1 MASLN
6 NQRID
11 LTYEGLIKTE
21 DNAAIGEIS
30 KVLTDGAGNST
41 GISINNGG
49 DITATGNVTASAF
62 YGDGSNLTGIST
74 ADTLQAVTDNGST
87 TTNNIT
93 AASFIKSGG
102 TSSQFLKAD
111 GSVDSSSYLTAYTE
125 TSTLNDVTT
134 RGATTANSITVGG
147 LTSAG
152 IVYPSADGNSGQVI
166 VTDGAG
172 NLSFTDQSGGGTTP
186 TLQEVTTQGATTTDS
201 ITVGG
206 LTSAGLAYP
215 SSDGSAN
222 QILVTDGAGTLSFQ
236 TVSGVSQTLDGVTT
250 LGNTT
255 TNSIVVGGLNI
266 KGFVAGNGIFITEGA
281 TAGSSIGIGDDL
293 VLGGLADTNTGISN
307 VAIGGSALMRN
318 TSGAQNVVLSNGMQH
333 NTTGSRNVALAQ
345 SLTDNTTGSDNIAI
359 GHQSLDSQTTAN
371 YNVGIGTQTLFST
384 TTSYNTGVGYRALY
398 NNSTGE
404 KNTSVGALSLNSN
417 TTGIENVALGM
428 QALYDNQVGDGNTGV
443 GYFTMRQ
450 ITGDYNTGIGHR
462 TLDVTTSGT
471 GNTALG
477 EGAGG
482 TNQTGS
488 NNTFLGRDS
497 RTAGTNFDNCIVIG
511 YNAVGNA
518 SNTATYGSSSIT
530 KHTFEG
536 GVIASP
542 DTYTNTTANA
552 ANVYIDLTT
561 SEFMRST
568 SSLKY
573 KEDVRDYD
581 KGLDVIDTLR
591 PVYYKSKGGDATDYA
606 GLIAEEIHEAG
617 LGEFVQYDAEGQPD
631 ALAYQNMVALL
642 IKGIQELRA
651 EVELLKSK

>member
-21 DNAAIGEIS
+21 DNAAIGAVS
-30 KVLTDGAGNST
+30 KLLTDGAGNST
-41 GISINNGG
+41 GVSINNAG
-49 DITATGNVTASAF
+49 DITATGDITAVAF

-87 TTNNIT
+87 TTNSIT
-93 AASFIKSGG
+93 AASFVKSGG

-111 GSVDSSSYLTAYTE
+111 GSIDSSAYLTAYTE

-134 RGATTANSITVGG
+134 RGASTANAITVGG

-152 IVYPSADGNSGQVI
+152 LVYPSADGSAGQVI
-166 VTDGAG
+166 STDGAG
-172 NLSFTDQSGGGTTP
+172 NLVFVNQSGGGTTP
-186 TLQEVTTQGATTTDS
+186 TLQEVTTEGATTTDS

-206 LTSAGLAYP
+206 LTSSGLAYP
-215 SSDGSAN
+215 SADGSSG

-255 TNSIVVGGLNI
+255 TNSIVIGGLNV
-266 KGFVAGNGIFITEGA
+266 KAFGASNGIFITEGA
-281 TAGSSIGIGDDL
+281 SAGSSIGIGSDYI
-293 VLGGLADTNTGISN
+293 LGGFADTNTGSLN
-307 VAIGGSALMRN
+307 VAIGGDALMRN
-318 TSGAQNVVLSNGMQH
+318 TSGEQNIALSNGMQN
-333 NTTGSRNVALAQ
+333 NTTGNRNVSLLQALN
-345 SLTDNTTGSDNIAI
+345 SNTTGSDNIAI
-359 GHQSLDSQTTAN
+359 GHQCLDSQTTAN
-371 YNVGIGTQTLFST
+371 FNVGIGTQTLQDT

-398 NNSTGE
+398 QNSTGE
-404 KNTSVGALSLNSN
+404 YNTSVGALSLNSN
-417 TTGIENVALGM
+417 TTGIENVAVGM
-428 QALYDNQVGDGNTGV
+428 QALYDNQVGAGNTGV
-443 GYFTMRQ
+443 GYNTMRQ

-462 TLDVTTSGT
+462 VLDVTTSGI
-471 GNTALG
+471 GNTAVG

-488 NNTFLGRDS
+488 NNTFVGRDS
-497 RTAGTNFDNCIVIG
+497 RASGTNFDNATAIG
-511 YNAVGNA
+511 YNAVVAG
-518 SNTATYGSSSIT
+518 SNQISYGDSLIAR
-530 KHTFEG
+530 HTFNS

-561 SEFMRST
+561 SELMRST